1 MAANTLSMVSP
12 LSQIP
17 SMPSSTS
24 QTPSVQ
30 DIPPAPGGSVANNNI
45 SWGDVEVFVQNADA
59 PVSNPSSYIQCQVG

>member
-1 MAANTLSMVSP
+1 
-12 LSQIP
+12 
-17 SMPSSTS
+17 MPSSTS